1 MEPNEPARV
10 GRRPTDSSET
20 SAANRRWWDAAADG
34 YQAEHGTFLGG
45 PDHARFVW
53 GPEGLDEGEAQILG
67 PTASLSGRRGLEI
80 GCGAAQ
86 CGRWLASHGA
96 SVVAFDLSS
105 RQLHHAR
112 RAPVDTGHGPGRI
125 ALLQA
130 DAEHLPFAGASFDL
144 AFSAYG
150 AFPFVADAAGVLR
163 EVARVL
169 RPGGRL
175 AFSVTHPIRWAF
187 PDDPGAGGLTVRS
200 SYFDRTPYVET
211 DADGRASYVEHHRTM
226 GDWVGAIITAGFLL
240 TRARRAGVA
249 RRVRPDVGRLVAVAR
264 LADSRNCHLQR
275 PQARRLIT
283 HRRARD
289 VVSARGRRGAP
300 PPRSMPQVFFA

>member
-1 MEPNEPARV
+1 MQPNETARV
-10 GRRPTDSSET
+10 GRRPADSSET

-45 PDHARFVW
+45 SDHAGFVW
-53 GPEGLDEGEAQILG
+53 GPEGLDEDAAQILG
-67 PTASLSGRRGLEI
+67 PTALLAGRRVLEI

-86 CGRWLASHGA
+86 CGRWLAARGA
-96 SVVAFDLSS
+96 SVVAFDLSR

-112 RAPVDTGHGPGRI
+112 RPPVDVAHGRGRI

-130 DAEHLPFAGASFDL
+130 DAEHLPLADEGFDV

-150 AFPFVADAAGVLR
+150 AFPFVADAVGVLH

-211 DADGRASYVEHHRTM
+211 DADGRTSYVEHHRTM
-226 GDWVGAIITAGFLL
+226 GDWVHAIAIAGFVL
-240 TRARRAGVA
+240 TDLVEPQWPATNTETWGGWSPLRGSLIPGTVIFGARKPG
-249 RRVRPDVGRLVAVAR
+249 G
-264 LADSRNCHLQR
+264 
-275 PQARRLIT
+275 
-283 HRRARD
+283 
-289 VVSARGRRGAP
+289 
-300 PPRSMPQVFFA
+300 